1 MSKSSPSP
9 KKDRP
14 EITVSRLLKNL
25 RKNKSQKK
33 NKEEP
38 NRNLPAKPVR
48 SGIVTEGELTGENYV
63 SEEEAFG
70 QTVQNEAYLTLARRY
85 RWSRWGIVALLLI
98 FLFFMF
104 NLFKEEITL
113 ENFRYL
119 MRNVNFE
126 LKAEIE
132 DAGII
137 SYDSDAQ
144 NTFALF
150 KNSLAVANGQKLT
163 IFDAGGRSSCSV
175 EQNYTSP
182 ALKASSKYLIAYDRS
197 GGAYSVYTSFSQ
209 MFSDSTGYPISD
221 VDVTDDGIY
230 AIASRSKEYFGV
242 VTIYNS
248 AFKPLNKIQKN
259 KYIASI
265 DLTDDGKSIL
275 IASYYSSEKGYTTE
289 LMTLK
294 VDSNEPDL
302 LFTVED
308 VMPYRVQWTGEDGS
322 FLLCGSSGI
331 KFFDSDGKI
340 YNEYIF
346 SGQNVIKYSVDASG
360 AAIVT
365 AADADATCSVLTLL
379 DHTGKVTG
387 SYTVDGQ
394 IQAVTLYG
402 KNVCMISQDRAWKVE
417 EGKLYRSQSGDRLQ
431 AMVFRDDLCW
441 LCGYTRVL
449 VPVWEAVQD

>member
-1 MSKSSPSP
+1 M
-9 KKDRP
+9 
-14 EITVSRLLKNL
+14 
-25 RKNKSQKK
+25 
-33 NKEEP
+33 
-38 NRNLPAKPVR
+38 
-48 SGIVTEGELTGENYV
+48 
-63 SEEEAFG
+63 
-70 QTVQNEAYLTLARRY
+70 
-85 RWSRWGIVALLLI
+85 
-98 FLFFMF
+98 
-104 NLFKEEITL
+104 
-113 ENFRYL
+113 
-119 MRNVNFE
+119 
-126 LKAEIE
+126 
-132 DAGII
+132 
-137 SYDSDAQ
+137 
-144 NTFALF
+144 
-150 KNSLAVANGQKLT
+150 
-163 IFDAGGRSSCSV
+163 
-175 EQNYTSP
+175 
-182 ALKASSKYLIAYDRS
+182 
-197 GGAYSVYTSFSQ
+197 
-209 MFSDSTGYPISD
+209 
-221 VDVTDDGIY
+221 DVTDDGIY